1 MAGNASRHLK
11 AVLQELGLGRAFGF
25 LLLGGVVAARIWDP
39 TPVETLRLRTFD
51 LYQTL
56 HPRSPVDFPVVI
68 VDIDEESLAALG
80 QWPWPRTL
88 VSALVARLRNASAIA
103 VGFDIIFVEADRMS
117 PGPIAKSLILL
128 DDATREQLL
137 RLPSNDEIFARTL
150 KETRVI
156 LGQSGH
162 HREIGDFNRPIK
174 SPPFASI
181 GGDPKRYLPQFAG
194 LVRNVEILEEAAPG
208 HGAVTLLPDTDNI
221 VRRVNGAIVV
231 RDTILPSLVLETL
244 RVATG
249 NSAIAIKMG
258 EAGIESYVVGGVELP
273 SERDGRIWVYYGAHD
288 PKRYV
293 SAHEVLA
300 GTVPMD
306 RLANKLV
313 LIGTS
318 ATGLFDIKATPL
330 NPVMPGVEVHAQLL
344 ETILAGSYLLRP
356 NYALGAELI
365 MTAIVGLL
373 VVAIIPVLGAVFTLL
388 LGAGVATVLSGFS
401 WYLFVEHRILL
412 DVAYPLL
419 GSLAIY
425 VFMVFA
431 NYFREETK
439 RRQVRGAFSQY
450 LSPELVE
457 RLAANPDQLVL
468 GGQTRPMTILF
479 CDAHGFTAI
488 AERHKKD
495 PQSLTRLMNRL
506 LTPLTHKIVERQGTI
521 DKYIGDAIMAFWNAP
536 LDDPDHQLHACEAAL
551 AMGAAMVHLN
561 AELRDEASER
571 GETHQFLRV
580 GIGVNSGECVVGNFG
595 SDLRFDYSVLGDPV
609 NVASRLE
616 GQSRVY
622 GFDILVGDATARAV
636 QGRVALLELDRLR
649 VKGKDE
655 PERVHALLGDAS
667 LAADGAFQALA
678 ARHSQ
683 MLRAYRAQDWNAATE
698 HLNACRNEASGQSLG
713 LDGYYDLMAARI
725 AGFRVAPPGPD
736 WDATARAD
744 TK

>member
-1 MAGNASRHLK
+1 MTAAARGRAK
-11 AVLQELGLGRAFGF
+11 AVLKRVGLGRALGF
-25 LLLGGVVAARIWDP
+25 LLLAGVVATRIWDP
-39 TPVETLRLRTFD
+39 APIETLRLRTFD
-51 LYQTL
+51 LYQVA
-56 HPRSPVDFPVVI
+56 HPRKPADLPIVI

-88 VSALVARLRNASAIA
+88 VSALVARLRNAPAIA

-117 PGPIAKSLILL
+117 PGPIAKSLVLL

-162 HREIGDFNRPIK
+162 HREIGDFSRPIK
-174 SPPFASI
+174 APPLASI

-194 LVRNVEILEEAAPG
+194 LVRNIEILEDAAPG
-208 HGAVTLLPDTDNI
+208 QGAVTLLPDADNV
-221 VRRVNGAIVV
+221 VRSVNGAVVV
-231 RDTILPSLVLETL
+231 RDTVLPSLVLEML

-249 NSAIAIKMG
+249 SSAIAIKVG
-258 EAGIESYVVGGVELP
+258 EAGIKSYVVGGVEVP
-273 SERDGRIWVYYGAHD
+273 STRDGRIWVYYGAHD
-288 PKRYV
+288 PNRYV
-293 SAHEVLA
+293 SAHEVLSGA
-300 GTVPMD
+300 VPKE

-344 ETILAGSYLLRP
+344 ETILASSYLLRP
-356 NYALGAELI
+356 NYALGAELT
-365 MTAIVGLL
+365 MTAVVGLL
-373 VVAIIPVLGAVFTLL
+373 VVTIIPVLGAVYTLL
-388 LGAGVATVLSGFS
+388 LGAGVAAVLSGFS
-401 WYLFVEHRILL
+401 WYLFIEHRVLL
-412 DVAYPLL
+412 DVAYPLI

-431 NYFREETK
+431 NYFREEAK
-439 RRQVRGAFSQY
+439 RQQVRGAFSQY

-468 GGQTRPMTILF
+468 GGQTREMTILF

-495 PQSLTRLMNRL
+495 PQGLTRLMNRL
-506 LTPLTHKIVERQGTI
+506 LTPLTHEIVERQGTI
-521 DKYIGDAIMAFWNAP
+521 DKYIGDAVMAFWNAP
-536 LDDPDHQLHACEAAL
+536 LDDPNHQLHACEAAL
-551 AMGAAMVHLN
+551 AMSIAVVQLN
-561 AELRDEASER
+561 AELLEEAGAREQM
-571 GETHQFLRV
+571 HQALRV
-580 GIGVNSGECVVGNFG
+580 GIGINSGDCVVGNFG

-636 QGRVALLELDRLR
+636 EGRVALLELDRLR

-655 PERVHALLGDAS
+655 PERIHALLGDKA
-667 LAADGAFQALA
+667 LAADSGFQALS
-678 ARHSQ
+678 ARHVL
-683 MLRAYRAQDWNAATE
+683 MLQAYRTQDWDTATK
-698 HLNACRNEASGQSLG
+698 HLIACRDKASRQNLG
-713 LDGYYDLMAARI
+713 LDGYYTLMAARI
-725 AGFRVAPPGPD
+725 DGFRAAPPDPD
-736 WDATARAD
+736 WDGTARAD